1 MAEQIGMVDLQSLV
15 YDPCGQTERG
25 EEMTEFEVERILN
38 GLFGVESCEK
48 NSERE
53 NKLRFM
59 LLGKLGYKP
68 KKIIHNENATIV
80 LWNDGTKTVIK
91 GQGDD
96 MFAAFCICFAK
107 KYCHG
112 STVLNQLF
120 DCAEVKK

>member
-1 MAEQIGMVDLQSLV
+1 MNDRETLRLLTNAMYGISLSDEQISAH
-15 YDPCGQTERG
+15 
-25 EEMTEFEVERILN
+25 
-38 GLFGVESCEK
+38 K
-48 NSERE
+48 NV
-53 NKLRFM
+53 LRFM
-59 LLGKLGYKP
+59 AFERLGYKP

-107 KYCHG
+107 KYCYG
-112 STVLNQLF
+112 STVLNRLF

>member
-1 MAEQIGMVDLQSLV
+1 
-15 YDPCGQTERG
+15 
-25 EEMTEFEVERILN
+25 MTELEVERILN
-38 GLFGVESCEK
+38 GLFGVDSCEN

-59 LLGKLGYKP
+59 LLKKLGYKP

-96 MFAAFCICFAK
+96 LFAAFCICFAK
-107 KYCHG
+107 KYCYG
-112 STVLNQLF
+112 STVLNRLF